1 MDVTLLYF
9 EDCPSWR
16 AASAHLET
24 LAEAYNHFFFHYDD
38 APLLIVNTNEI
49 DLVSSDADY
58 EGLLGMI
65 REHTNGTRYIGG
77 R

>member
-9 EDCPSWR
+9 ENCPSWR

-24 LAEAYNHFFFHYDD
+24 LAEERAG
-38 APLLIVNTNEI
+38 LIIRRPIVDTPIRPPNTT
-49 DLVSSDADY
+49 DSTAHQVSTPTA
-58 EGLLGMI
+58 
-65 REHTNGTRYIGG
+65 TTR